1 MLNLYCKY
9 NKGGERRHKMP
20 TVAIRLSKDEAKAL
34 NTIVRLTERT
44 KTYILRE
51 ALNNYL
57 KEYADYQIAL
67 DRLNDKSDEIIST
80 KEMRKL
86 IGA

>member
-1 MLNLYCKY
+1 
-9 NKGGERRHKMP
+9 MP
-20 TVAIRLSKDEAKAL
+20 TVAIRLSKDESKAL

-57 KEYADYQIAL
+57 KEYVDYQIAL
-67 DRLNDKSDEIIST
+67 DRLNDKDDAIIFT

-86 IGA
+86 IGT

>member
-1 MLNLYCKY
+1 
-9 NKGGERRHKMP
+9 MP

>member
-1 MLNLYCKY
+1 ML
-9 NKGGERRHKMP
+9 
-20 TVAIRLSKDEAKAL
+20 TVAIKLSKNESKAL
-34 NTIVRLTERT
+34 NAIVLLTEKT

-51 ALNNYL
+51 ALHNYL
-57 KEYADYQIAL
+57 KEYFDYQIAL

-80 KEMRKL
+80 KELRKL